1 MKLSLAKAF
10 VTLLCTFSFAQAVVF
25 ADEIRDH
32 PITFTE
38 NGALASELEFPVYEW
53 QPSDAEPTEMILAI
67 HGLTLHGRSYSL
79 LGKAFAAGGFYF
91 VSSDMRGFGLCQ
103 PHFSA
108 KHEWC
113 KNYDCKWKVDY
124 AKSYTDIVCLAQKMR
139 KKYPGL
145 KLTVIGESLGST
157 LALQIAAEHPELVD
171 RVILSAPAVKLNHAM
186 FTNSQNVKSGLYAAL
201 ISPRF
206 QMNLQGF
213 ISKLVSNNPKIC
225 KEMLDDPL
233 VRKKMPLSDLLQ
245 TESCVGRSIKYA
257 QKMSPNIPLLIVQGS
272 QDHCVIPEA
281 IVQLSEHTRSTDQT
295 IRWLNQTGHLL
306 LETHY
311 VRPGTV
317 AALIDW
323 FDDHTPE
330 HLEEVRQVEQ
340 SIRAL
345 GGKVE

>member
-124 AKSYTDIVCLAQKMR
+124 VKSYTDIVYLA
-139 KKYPGL
+139 
-145 KLTVIGESLGST
+145 
-157 LALQIAAEHPELVD
+157 
-171 RVILSAPAVKLNHAM
+171 
-186 FTNSQNVKSGLYAAL
+186 
-201 ISPRF
+201 
-206 QMNLQGF
+206 
-213 ISKLVSNNPKIC
+213 
-225 KEMLDDPL
+225 
-233 VRKKMPLSDLLQ
+233 
-245 TESCVGRSIKYA
+245 
-257 QKMSPNIPLLIVQGS
+257 
-272 QDHCVIPEA
+272 
-281 IVQLSEHTRSTDQT
+281 
-295 IRWLNQTGHLL
+295 
-306 LETHY
+306 
-311 VRPGTV
+311 
-317 AALIDW
+317 
-323 FDDHTPE
+323 
-330 HLEEVRQVEQ
+330 
-340 SIRAL
+340 
-345 GGKVE
+345 